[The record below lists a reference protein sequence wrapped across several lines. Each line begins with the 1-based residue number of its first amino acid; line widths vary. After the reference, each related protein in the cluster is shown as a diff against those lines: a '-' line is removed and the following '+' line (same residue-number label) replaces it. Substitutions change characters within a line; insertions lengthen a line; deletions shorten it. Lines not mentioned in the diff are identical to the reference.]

1 MRLLLARHGATLN
14 NVEARYTGQTDIPL
28 SPLGER
34 QAEALASRLARE
46 PLTAIVSSDLARAR
60 ATADA
65 VARRTGLPVTLDADL
80 REVSLGAWEGRTLAD
95 LEARE
100 ADALRRWRADGATF
114 APPGGETFTVLRER
128 LLRALAR
135 TVERYPGETVLW
147 VTHGAAIGVLLC
159 HVVGIELSRG
169 WQFRRDNAS
178 ITELDVAAGRTVI
191 ARLNDTAHLAGVTR
205 EDEAERFQVM

>member
-14 NVEARYTGQTDIPL
+14 NVEARYTGQTDVPL

-34 QAEALASRLARE
+34 QAEALARRLARE
-46 PLTAIVSSDLARAR
+46 PLAAIVSSDLARAR
-60 ATADA
+60 STAEA
-65 VARRTGLPVTLDADL
+65 VARRTGLGVTHDADL

-100 ADALRRWRADGATF
+100 ADSLRRWRADGATF
-114 APPGGETFTVLRER
+114 APPGGATFAALRDR

-135 TVERYPGETVLW
+135 ATDRYPGETVLW

-159 HVVGIELSRG
+159 HVVGVELSRG

-178 ITELDVAAGRTVI
+178 ITELDLAAGRTVI
-191 ARLNDTAHLAGVTR
+191 VRLNDTAHLSGIT
-205 EDEAERFQVM
+205 EDSEVERFQVM